1 MSRSFTSQ
9 ALSAMFA
16 QETSDAYVTL
26 LTIDHAS
33 LGSPIRYC
41 DAENDVT
48 SGVNLFTGAG
58 FRLTLPNDVDG
69 APPRVSVEV
78 DAVDR
83 AIVDTALALSSPP
96 DVTIEWVRAAAPS
109 VIEMGPAYFVI
120 DDVAYDKQSLK
131 ATLAYE
137 PVLNEPIPADRFTPV
152 TFPGIFK

>member
-1 MSRSFTSQ
+1 MSRSFTST

-48 SGVNLFTGAG
+48 SGVNLFTAAS
-58 FRLTLPNDVDG
+58 FRLVLPTDSDG
-69 APPRVSVEV
+69 APPRTAIEV

-83 AIVDTALALSSPP
+83 AIIDTALSLSSPP
-96 DVTIEWVRAAAPS
+96 DVSLEWVRAAAPG
-109 VIEMGPAYFVI
+109 VIEMGPAYFLI
-120 DDVAYDKQSLK
+120 EDVSYDKLSLK
-131 ATLAYE
+131 ASLAYE
-137 PVLNEPIPADRFTPV
+137 PVLNEPIPADRRTPV
-152 TFPGIFK
+152 THPGIFK